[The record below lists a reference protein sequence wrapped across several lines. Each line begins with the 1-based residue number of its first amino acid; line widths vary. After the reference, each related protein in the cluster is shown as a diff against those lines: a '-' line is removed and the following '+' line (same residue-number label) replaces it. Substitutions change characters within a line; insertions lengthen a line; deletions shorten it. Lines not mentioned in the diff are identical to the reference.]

1 MAGLTCE
8 LSDIALAAAG
18 CEEQFSGLGNH
29 IMAALPEDFTTPP
42 EYDAETGGYSEASFT
57 FKAGKGAVKIRI
69 KKQSAKI
76 ASTGN
81 EGAKGYNTSLTFV
94 IDRDVE
100 KASKVLRIMKNRG
113 DIVFFAERPAG
124 GYYVVYDPKFGNE
137 INNSYDSGDAP
148 ESESG
153 HTVTV
158 TANPS
163 IYPIVQWSGVL
174 KIKSEEP
181 VVPES

>member
-1 MAGLTCE
+1 MAGLTCD

-29 IMAALPEDFTTPP
+29 IMAALPEDFTAPP
-42 EYDAETGGYSEASFT
+42 EYDWEKGAYTESSFT
-57 FKAGKGAVKIRI
+57 FKEGKGAIKIRI
-69 KKQSAKI
+69 KKQSGKI
-76 ASTGN
+76 SSPGN

-100 KASKVLRIMKNRG
+100 TASKVLRIMKNRG
-113 DIVFFAERPAG
+113 DVVFFAQRPSG
-124 GYYVVYDPKFGNE
+124 GYYVVYDPTFGTE
-137 INNSYDSGDAP
+137 INNTFDSGDTP

-158 TANPS
+158 TSNPS
-163 IYPIVQWSGVL
+163 IYPITPWSGTL
-174 KIKSEEP
+174 TIKSEAP